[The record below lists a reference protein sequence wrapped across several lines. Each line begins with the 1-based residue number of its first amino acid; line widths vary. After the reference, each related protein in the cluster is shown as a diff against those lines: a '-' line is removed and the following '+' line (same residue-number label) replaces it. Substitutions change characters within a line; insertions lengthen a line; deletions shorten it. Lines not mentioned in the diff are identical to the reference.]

1 MAVATNAE
9 VAETLAW
16 EAENRSRAG
25 YAAVVAGVLLF
36 ATFLYA
42 IVGFSD
48 SPSVT
53 LTAGLRDALGQAPA
67 DGSKGLLT
75 ERAMWYQ
82 DNGIVL
88 IIVTLLSAIGTGLI
102 AMVLGFLFR
111 ATAARR
117 PNTARVVLG
126 MGLVGPILYGLG
138 PLVSVVTVVIQ
149 SGNYVADGT
158 FSTLGSHDAVTT
170 GSGIVFAQVFVLLG
184 QVATAA
190 AVVFISLWAMQ
201 TGLLTRF
208 LGILG
213 IIVGALLL
221 LPAFFGPP
229 AIIQSFWLI
238 ALGLMLL
245 GRAGVTPPAWAAGTA
260 IPWPS
265 QQQLREER
273 EGDGAAEPRREDD
286 DEEEPVPNAAEAS
299 FGTPHPSSKKRKRKR
314 R

>member
-1 MAVATNAE
+1 MAVAANAE
-9 VAETLAW
+9 VSETLAW

-42 IVGFSD
+42 IIGFSG

-53 LTAGLRDALGQAPA
+53 LTDGLRDATGQAPV

-75 ERAMWYQ
+75 ARAMWYQ

-88 IIVTLLSAIGTGLI
+88 IIVTVLSAIGTALI

-138 PLVSVVTVVIQ
+138 PLVSVITVVLQ
-149 SGNYVADGT
+149 SGDYISGGV
-158 FSTLGSHDAVTT
+158 FSTLGAHDAVTG
-170 GSGIVFAQVFVLLG
+170 GSGIVFAQVFVLVG
-184 QVATAA
+184 QVGTAA

-229 AIIQSFWLI
+229 AIIQTFWLI
-238 ALGLMLL
+238 SLGLMFL
-245 GRAGVTPPAWAAGTA
+245 GRVGVTPPAWSAGVA

-265 QQQLREER
+265 QQQLREQR
-273 EGDGAAEPRREDD
+273 DGGTSAPEADPAPVEETEDDAAET
-286 DEEEPVPNAAEAS
+286 A
-299 FGTPHPSSKKRKRKR
+299 FGTPHSSSKKRKRKR

>member
-1 MAVATNAE
+1 MAIATNAE
-9 VAETLAW
+9 VSETLAW
-16 EAENRSRAG
+16 EAENRTRAG
-25 YAAVVAGVLLF
+25 YAALAAGVLLF
-36 ATFLYA
+36 ATFLIA
-42 IVGFSD
+42 IIGFSG

-53 LTAGLRDALGQAPA
+53 LTSGLRDALGQAPA
-67 DGSKGLLT
+67 GGNKGLLT

-88 IIVTLLSAIGTGLI
+88 ILVTLLSAIGTALI

-117 PNTARVVLG
+117 SNTARIILG

-138 PLVSVVTVVIQ
+138 PLVSVVAVVIQ
-149 SGNYVADGT
+149 SGNYVSNGV
-158 FSTLGSHDAVTT
+158 FSTLGAHDAVAT
-170 GSGIVFAQVFVLLG
+170 GSGIVFAQVFVLIG
-184 QVATAA
+184 QIATAA
-190 AVVFISLWAMQ
+190 AIVFTSLWAMQ

-229 AIIQSFWLI
+229 AIIQTFWLI
-238 ALGLMLL
+238 ALGLMFV
-245 GRAGVTPPAWAAGTA
+245 GRVGVTPPAWAAGVA

-265 QQQLREER
+265 QQQLREQRDGGSSAEPEPELVEVED
-273 EGDGAAEPRREDD
+273 EGPDGAED
-286 DEEEPVPNAAEAS
+286 A

>member
-1 MAVATNAE
+1 MAVATNTD
-9 VAETLAW
+9 VSETLAW
-16 EAENRSRAG
+16 EAENRARAG
-25 YAAVVAGVLLF
+25 YAALAAGVLLF
-36 ATFLYA
+36 ATFLFA
-42 IVGFSD
+42 IVGFSG

-53 LTAGLRDALGQAPA
+53 LTDGLRDAVGQAPT
-67 DGSKGLLT
+67 GGNKGLLT
-75 ERAMWYQ
+75 ARAMWYQ
-82 DNGIVL
+82 DNGVVL
-88 IIVTLLSAIGTGLI
+88 IIVTLLSAIGTALI

-117 PNTARVVLG
+117 PKTARIILG

-149 SGNYVADGT
+149 SENYVSNGV
-158 FSTLGSHDAVTT
+158 FSTLGAHDAVAT
-170 GSGIVFAQVFVLLG
+170 GSGIVFAQVFVLIG
-184 QVATAA
+184 QIATAA
-190 AVVFISLWAMQ
+190 AIVFTSLWAMQ

-238 ALGLMLL
+238 ALGLMVI
-245 GRAGVTPPAWAAGTA
+245 GRVGVTPPAWAAGVA

-273 EGDGAAEPRREDD
+273 DGGARPEDEPEPEEVEDTEPDAAGDA
-286 DEEEPVPNAAEAS
+286 
-299 FGTPHPSSKKRKRKR
+299 FGTASASAKKRKRKR

>member
-1 MAVATNAE
+1 MAATAE
-9 VAETLAW
+9 APVEETLAW

-25 YAAVVAGVLLF
+25 YAAIAAGVLLF

-42 IVGFSD
+42 IIGFSG

-53 LTAGLRDALGQAPA
+53 LTDGLRDAVGQPPA
-67 DGSKGLLT
+67 DGRKGLLT
-75 ERAMWYQ
+75 AKAIWYD
-82 DNGIVL
+82 DNGVVL
-88 IIVTLLSAIGTGLI
+88 ILVTLLSAVGTALI
-102 AMVLGFLFR
+102 AMVLGYLFR

-117 PNTARVVLG
+117 PNTSRVILG
-126 MGLVGPILYGLG
+126 FGLVGPILYGLG
-138 PLVSVVTVVIQ
+138 PLISVVTVVLQ
-149 SGNYVADGT
+149 SGSYVSDGV
-158 FSTLGSHDAVTT
+158 FSTLGAHDAVTT

-184 QVATAA
+184 QIGTAA

-229 AIIQSFWLI
+229 AIIQTFWLI
-238 ALGLMLL
+238 ALGLMFL
-245 GRAGVTPPAWAAGTA
+245 GIAGVTPPAWAAGRA

-265 QQQLREER
+265 QQQLREQQ
-273 EGDGAAEPRREDD
+273 EGALGEP
-286 DEEEPVPNAAEAS
+286 DEEERQEPAAEA
-299 FGTPHPSSKKRKRKR
+299 FGAPHPASKKRKRKR

>member
-1 MAVATNAE
+1 MALATNAE
-9 VAETLAW
+9 VSETLAW
-16 EAENRSRAG
+16 EAENRPRAG
-25 YAAVVAGVLLF
+25 YAALAAGVLLF
-36 ATFLYA
+36 ATFLFA
-42 IVGFSD
+42 IIGFSD

-53 LTAGLRDALGQAPA
+53 LTSGLRDALGQAPA

-82 DNGIVL
+82 DNGVVL
-88 IIVTLLSAIGTGLI
+88 IVVTLLSAIGTALI

-117 PNTARVVLG
+117 PKTARIVLG

-138 PLVSVVTVVIQ
+138 PLVSVVAVVLQ
-149 SGNYVADGT
+149 SGSYVSDGV
-158 FSTLGSHDAVTT
+158 FSTLGAHDAVAT
-170 GSGIVFAQVFVLLG
+170 GSGIVFAQVFVLVG
-184 QVATAA
+184 QIATAA
-190 AVVFISLWAMQ
+190 AIVFISLWAMQ

-229 AIIQSFWLI
+229 AIIQTFWLI
-238 ALGLMLL
+238 ALGLMFV
-245 GRAGVTPPAWAAGTA
+245 GRAGTTPPAWAAGAA

-265 QQQLREER
+265 QQQLREQR
-273 EGDGAAEPRREDD
+273 EGGSRNEPEPESDEFEDTDPDAA
-286 DEEEPVPNAAEAS
+286 DEA
-299 FGTPHPSSKKRKRKR
+299 FGSSHPSSKKRKRKR

>member
-1 MAVATNAE
+1 MAVAADVE

-25 YAAVVAGVLLF
+25 YAALVAGVLLF

-42 IVGFSD
+42 IVGFSG

-53 LTAGLRDALGQAPA
+53 LTDGLRDAVGQAPA
-67 DGSKGLLT
+67 DGRKGLLT
-75 ERAMWYQ
+75 ARAVWYD

-88 IIVTLLSAIGTGLI
+88 ILVTLLSAIGTALI

-138 PLVSVVTVVIQ
+138 PLISVITVVLQ
-149 SGNYVADGT
+149 SKSYVSDGT
-158 FSTLGSHDAVTT
+158 FSTLGAHDAVAT
-170 GSGIVFAQVFVLLG
+170 GSGIVFAQVFVLFG
-184 QVATAA
+184 QIATAA

-201 TGLLTRF
+201 SGLLTRF

-229 AIIQSFWLI
+229 AIIQTFWLI
-238 ALGLMLL
+238 ALGLMFL
-245 GRAGVTPPAWAAGTA
+245 GRVGVTPPAWAAGIA

-265 QQQLREER
+265 QQELREQR
-273 EGDGAAEPRREDD
+273 EGGVSAASDQPEVEDAEPD
-286 DEEEPVPNAAEAS
+286 AAEAS
-299 FGTPHPSSKKRKRKR
+299 FGAPHPSSKKRKRKR

>member
-1 MAVATNAE
+1 MAVATNMDIS
-9 VAETLAW
+9 ETLAW
-16 EAENRSRAG
+16 EAENRPRAG
-25 YAAVVAGVLLF
+25 YAAVAAGVLLF

-42 IVGFSD
+42 IIGFSD

-53 LTAGLRDALGQAPA
+53 LTSGLRDALGQAPA
-67 DGSKGLLT
+67 GGEKGLLT
-75 ERAMWYQ
+75 SRAMWYQ
-82 DNGIVL
+82 DNGVVL
-88 IIVTLLSAIGTGLI
+88 ILVTLLSGIGTALI

-117 PNTARVVLG
+117 PNTARIVLG
-126 MGLVGPILYGLG
+126 MALIGPILYGLG

-149 SGNYVADGT
+149 SGNYVSDGV
-158 FSTLGSHDAVTT
+158 FSTLGAHNAVAS

-184 QVATAA
+184 QISTAA
-190 AVVFISLWAMQ
+190 AIVFISLWAMQ

-229 AIIQSFWLI
+229 AIIQTFWLI
-238 ALGLMLL
+238 SLGLMFL
-245 GRAGVTPPAWAAGTA
+245 GRVGVMPPAWAGGVA
-260 IPWPS
+260 IPWPT

-273 EGDGAAEPRREDD
+273 DGTAEVTEPDEIADADPDAAEG
-286 DEEEPVPNAAEAS
+286 A
-299 FGTPHPSSKKRKRKR
+299 FGAPHPSSKKRKRKR